1 LLIRLTFI
9 LFQRPRKIEYR
20 CKSFYAGVI
29 PRNILSSCAALPTGP
44 MIEIPSDAPPEVK
57 AELAAIQAE
66 YKVRL
71 TNVAVYKRHEAV
83 LAPILQVFL
92 R

>member
-1 LLIRLTFI
+1 
-9 LFQRPRKIEYR
+9 
-20 CKSFYAGVI
+20 
-29 PRNILSSCAALPTGP
+29 

-83 LAPILQVFL
+83 LAPIIDSFL
-92 R
+92 KTSNQ